1 MHQIEILPSVVI
13 LLAVAIFVVIIFKK
27 LKLSPVLGYFVAG
40 AIIGDYGLKIV
51 LYEQIH
57 SLAEYGVVFLLYA
70 IGLELSFERLKA
82 MRKYVFGLGSLQV
95 IITSIIIAG
104 AVSILEV
111 NNQTSAVIIGGG
123 LALSSTAVVL
133 QVLAD
138 TRSQSTQVGRIAFA
152 ILLLQDFAVVPLL
165 VIIPKLASGNLA
177 SLSSEI
183 SSSIGKAALALL
195 SIFVVGRVFFR
206 PVFGMISTENEA
218 SSNELFI
225 AATLLTA
232 LAAAF
237 GTEYMGLSLALGA
250 FAAGVL
256 VAETE
261 FQRKAEESIYPFKG
275 LLLGLF
281 FMSVGMT
288 IDIKEMYAQ
297 LGTIMLFTLALIIA
311 KALIVTGLCIV
322 FKFNM
327 GVAIHSGLML
337 AQGGEFAFILFKLGM
352 SEGIIKE
359 STGELLLLVV
369 TFSMAFTPLLSFIGS
384 KIESII
390 DDDPEK
396 SPTLVIERGTRDLS
410 NHVIIA
416 GFGRVGK
423 MVARVLEAELINY
436 IVIDINSDNVKE
448 EEVNGFPIFKGDIS
462 QIETL
467 SAAGA
472 DRALCV
478 IIAINNQVTQ
488 KKSLKIISKHYP
500 ELSIIVRSPD
510 LRHSAELYEMGA
522 TIIVPEDYETG
533 LQLGG
538 AVLKALGINE
548 YEIARIK
555 EQFRAGNYVMTK
567 QPEDVPDEF

>member
-104 AVSILEV
+104 AVSILET

-183 SSSIGKAALALL
+183 SLSIGKAALALL
-195 SIFVVGRVFFR
+195 SIFVVGRMFFR

-297 LGTIMLFTLALIIA
+297 LGTIMLFTLVLIIA

-390 DDDPEK
+390 DEDPEK
-396 SPTLVIERGTRDLS
+396 SPTLVIERGTRDLT

-467 SAAGA
+467 AAAGA

-488 KKSLKIISKHYP
+488 KKSLKIISKHHP
-500 ELSIIVRSPD
+500 ELSIIVRSAD
-510 LRHSAELYEMGA
+510 LRHSAELYELGA

-567 QPEDVPDEF
+567 QEEDVPDEF